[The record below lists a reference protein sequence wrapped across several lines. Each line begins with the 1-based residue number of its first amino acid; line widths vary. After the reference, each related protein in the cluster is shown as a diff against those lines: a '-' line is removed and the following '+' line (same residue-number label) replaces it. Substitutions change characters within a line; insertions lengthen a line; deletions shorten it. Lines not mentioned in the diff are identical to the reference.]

1 MSDIFVCGLGAVSP
15 AGWGV
20 AALRE
25 AMAASEPLPIQ
36 GLDRRGGQPPLPI
49 RQPPSPIPRPAFFSH
64 PRLRRA
70 SPLSQYVVGA
80 GLEACAAIREKK
92 AEARIGVLL
101 CLQSGPVQYAC
112 RFFEET
118 LRDPATASPMLFPET
133 VFAAPASHLA
143 ALLGNPPI
151 AYTLVSDPSGFLA
164 GTALAAEWLR
174 HDRVDF
180 CVVAGGEE
188 FNWLHAEAVWLFDH
202 RAIITS
208 GAGAIC
214 LTPDPAF
221 SIGARLDRIT
231 DAHTYTGTRAQAK
244 AAAAMRAQLPP
255 DESTELLCDGLGTAS
270 RPGAAEDTAWRSWPG
285 TRLSPK
291 RVLGEGLMASAAWQC
306 VLAADA
312 VASHRTPAANV
323 SLVGCNQQAIGGRFV
338 AAG

>member
-20 AALRE
+20 PALRQ

-36 GLDRRGGQPPLPI
+36 GLGRPGWRCPLPI
-49 RQPPSPIPRPAFFSH
+49 RQPPNPVPRPAFFTH

-70 SPLSQYVVGA
+70 SPLSQYIVGA
-80 GLEACAAIREKK
+80 GLEACAAIQEK
-92 AEARIGVLL
+92 EPDARLGVLL

-118 LRDPATASPMLFPET
+118 LRDPATASPLLFPET

-143 ALLGNPPI
+143 AMLGRPQI
-151 AYTLVSDPSGFLA
+151 VYTLVSDPAGFLA
-164 GTALAAEWLR
+164 GTALAAEWLQQ
-174 HDRVDF
+174 DRVDF

-202 RAIITS
+202 KAVLS
-208 GAGAIC
+208 AGAGAVC
-214 LTPDPAF
+214 FTSNSGF
-221 SIGARLDRIT
+221 SLGARLERIT
-231 DAHTYTGTRAQAK
+231 DAHTYAGNQSPR
-244 AAAAMRAQLPP
+244 AAAEAMRVQLPP
-255 DESTELLCDGLGTAS
+255 GHNAELLCDGVGTTKE
-270 RPGAAEDTAWRSWPG
+270 RTAAEVAAWRSWPG
-285 TRLSPK
+285 SRLSPK
-291 RVLGEGLMASAAWQC
+291 QILGEGLMASAAWQC

-312 VASHRTPAANV
+312 VAHKGTPAANV